1 MVNFLN
7 TKTNFFF
14 FQEGPLLT
22 HGGKLPEIAKMLTES
37 TGRTF
42 EHQEVYKLVQKLQK
56 RKGEEQNEFLDV
68 GMQLGYGREWRR
80 ERLES

>member
-1 MVNFLN
+1 M
-7 TKTNFFF
+7 
-14 FQEGPLLT
+14 T
-22 HGGKLPEIAKMLTES
+22 HGGKLPEIAKMLSES

-56 RKGEEQNEFLDV
+56 LSGEEKIEFLNV
-68 GMQLGYGREWRR
+68 GMQLGYGREWRQ